1 MKRLPRVLHKPLV
14 WLFGAVTVRIRSG
27 PNAGKR
33 WTVTSSGRG
42 YVAGNFERE
51 RLAAM
56 ESLTR
61 PGDVFWDVGAH
72 QGYITLAASKWVGPA
87 GRVVSFEPS
96 TANRSML
103 ERHVRWNK
111 LDNVEVFPFA
121 ISDTDGVA
129 QFGGSGGSVSFRLG
143 RGDESVATRT
153 MRSLIEN
160 DSQPRPTVLKLDVER
175 SEAAALRGG
184 TDYLSPDMIVWISLH
199 GRELY
204 HECRGLLA
212 GRGMTVYESAK
223 LRDVID
229 PVKPWGGDK
238 ELLAIGSERTL
249 SAAERDAV
257 SRFSARAD

>member
-1 MKRLPRVLHKPLV
+1 MKRLPRFLHKPLV
-14 WLFGAVTVRIRSG
+14 WVFRGARRTIRGG
-27 PNAGKR
+27 PNAGR
-33 WTVTSSGRG
+33 LWSVTSSGRG
-42 YVAGNFERE
+42 YVTGNFERE

-72 QGYITLAASKWVGPA
+72 QGYVTLAAAKWVGPQ

-96 TANRSML
+96 SANRALL

-111 LDNVEVFPFA
+111 LDNVEVLPFA

-129 QFGGSGGSVSFRLG
+129 MFGGTGGSVSFRLG
-143 RGDESVATRT
+143 RGDETVSTRT
-153 MRSLIEN
+153 MTSLIET

-184 TDYLSPDMIVWISLH
+184 AGYLSQDMIVWISLH
-199 GRELY
+199 SRELY
-204 HECRGLLA
+204 HECRSLLA
-212 GRGMTVYESAK
+212 ARGMTVYESAK
-223 LRDVID
+223 LRGVID
-229 PVKPWGGDK
+229 PGKPWGGDK
-238 ELLAIGSERTL
+238 ELLAIGPERTL
-249 SAAERDAV
+249 TPRERDAV